1 MPIWRV
7 KAMNKVSQAH
17 EVKLPYAHQDINN
30 VLPLDLVEIDQWV
43 SWKVGPPRPD
53 GKFEKI
59 PCGRDG
65 TSSKWQKEV
74 QWMSFAEAVDEAA
87 RRGHAGVGLVLPAKL
102 SNGNYLVALDYDSV
116 DLDQRENNLRLEEI
130 EVIQDRLGNPYV
142 EESPSRSGVRSFVQS
157 AKLIQ
162 QISSANSLG
171 GKDEIFCASSKWVTV
186 TGWRLGGSVVT
197 DATNEI
203 QKIASDWQARAGA
216 AKAGKTKSNLDRSP
230 LQHLMNGR
238 SWNGWPP
245 HKLCDGDGRE
255 GYMLSYAGHLRAK
268 GHSQAEINRLC
279 LLANQDHYQDPL
291 DEEVVLDRAGRY
303 EEGVVEGGKTTA
315 DEEVEQSYDYLLEYV
330 DRTDAGNVALLH
342 NLNNGDIKYI
352 HERKQWI
359 IWSKS
364 GWRIDIGNA
373 GMHKRMLKVADFY
386 TKKAKTYDEK
396 AAECNDTTQK
406 KHLEG
411 IADGYRGWANS
422 CRNKARLDAM
432 LALAQRDDRFII
444 QAAVVDSNPLLLG
457 VKNGVVDL
465 KTGVLKPDV
474 QSEYVLKRCPVA
486 YNPSAKAPRWKKF
499 IQEITSSQKKNESGV
514 ITPNPRPHLASYL
527 QKSLGYCLTG
537 KVNEH
542 IMFVAIGRGANGKN
556 VLLDTFKAISGE
568 YAETIVPEVLMA
580 TKIDGGAE
588 QASPSARKLAGARCA
603 ISSESKEGQ
612 KLDVAVVKRHT
623 GGGSMTA
630 RGLHE
635 SPMTFEITHKLW
647 LMTNHTPRLD
657 HMDEATKGRLHMI
670 PFDMK
675 WNRPG
680 EIRPDPNLP
689 NADKALADTLKA
701 EYEGILCWLVEGA
714 VKYGSEGLVPPYE
727 VVAFT
732 QVYIESQD
740 LLARWIK
747 DCCMPCPVEQGMASQ
762 ALLSSYRTY
771 CRQEDEYP
779 QIDTAAG
786 LSKKLSALGYVSK
799 KTNLGKQFALRTSE
813 ELEGFAKDFNQMVCN
828 DKQGSNMSAEVMK

>member
-1 MPIWRV
+1 MPILWV
-7 KAMNKVSQAH
+7 KVMNKGSQAY

-30 VLPLDLVEIDQWV
+30 VLPLDLVEVDQWV
-43 SWKVGPPRPD
+43 SWKVGSRRPD

-65 TSSKWQKEV
+65 TSSRWQKEA
-74 QWMSFAEAVDEAA
+74 QWMSFSEAVDEAM

-116 DLDQRENNLRLEEI
+116 DLDQRDNNLRLEEI
-130 EVIQDRLGNPYV
+130 EDIQDRLGNPYV

-157 AKLIQ
+157 AKIIQ

-171 GKDEIFCASSKWVTV
+171 GKDEIFCSSSKWVTV

-203 QKIASDWQARAGA
+203 QKIASDWQARIGE
-216 AKAGKTKSNLDRSP
+216 AKTVKAKFISDQGS
-230 LQHLMNGR
+230 LQHLLNGK
-238 SWNGWPP
+238 SWNGWPSY
-245 HKLCDGDGRE
+245 KLCDGDGRE
-255 GYMLSYAGHLRAK
+255 GYILRYAGHLRAQ
-268 GHSQAEINRLC
+268 GHSQSEINRLC
-279 LLANQDHYQDPL
+279 LIANQDHYQDPL

-303 EEGVVEGGKTTA
+303 EEVVSEDA
-315 DEEVEQSYDYLLEYV
+315 LNPAEEQVEQTYDHLLEHV

-342 NLNNGDIKYI
+342 NLNAGDIKYI

-359 IWSKS
+359 VWLKS

-373 GMHKRMLKVADFY
+373 EMHKRMLKVADFY
-386 TKKAKTYDEK
+386 TKKAKVFDKKTSES
-396 AAECNDTTQK
+396 NDTREK
-406 KHLEG
+406 KHFEA
-411 IADGYRGWANS
+411 IADGFRGWASS

-432 LALAQRDDRFII
+432 LALAQRDGRFII
-444 QAAVVDSNPLLLG
+444 QAAEVDSNPLLMG

-465 KTGVLKPDV
+465 RTGALRPDV
-474 QSEYVLKRCPVA
+474 QSEYVLKRSSIA
-486 YNPSAKAPRWKKF
+486 YNSAAKAPRWEKF
-499 IQEITSSQKKNESGV
+499 IQEITSSQKKSNTGV
-514 ITPNPRPHLASYL
+514 ITPNPRPHLAGYL

-580 TKIDGGAE
+580 TRIDGSAE

-680 EIRPDPNLP
+680 ETRPDPNLP
-689 NADKALADTLKA
+689 NADKNLTDTLKG
-701 EYEGILCWLVEGA
+701 EYEGILLWLVQGA
-714 VKYGSEGLVPPYE
+714 VRYNSEGLVPPHE

-732 QVYIESQD
+732 QGYIESQD

-747 DCCMPCPVEQGMASQ
+747 DCCIACPLDQGMGSQ
-762 ALLSSYRTY
+762 ALLASYRKY
-771 CRQEDEYP
+771 CLQEDESP
-779 QIDTAAG
+779 QIESASS
-786 LSKKLSALGYVSK
+786 LSKKLGNLGYISK
-799 KTNLGKQFALRTSE
+799 KTNLGKQFALKTTE
-813 ELEGFAKDFNQMVCN
+813 E
-828 DKQGSNMSAEVMK
+828 SAGL